1 MILKQNAN
9 RANAPPARPAIDTAF
24 VRSRIG
30 APQLVAETFFV
41 AGSLDALLDTES

>member
-1 MILKQNAN
+1 MILKKNAN
-9 RANAPPARPAIDTAF
+9 RANAPPARPAIETAF

-41 AGSLDALLDTES
+41 AGLLDVI